1 MQDPSKNPIGT
12 SCVFC
17 KIVANKIPSHKVYED
32 EQFLAFLSIDP
43 LSPGHTLVI
52 PKKHYRWV
60 WDLPSEA
67 SAKEG
72 VPTIEKYFTVVQ
84 KIALAQKKAFDTD
97 FVLSKIVG
105 EDVPHAHIWIYPD
118 NKVKG
123 DKKDFT
129 GNAEKIKKFL

>member
-1 MQDPSKNPIGT
+1 MQDCI
-12 SCVFC
+12 FC

-52 PKKHYRWV
+52 PKKHSRWV
-60 WDLPSEA
+60 WD
-67 SAKEG
+67 
-72 VPTIEKYFTVVQ
+72 VPNVGEYFEVAR
-84 KIALAQKKAFDTD
+84 KIAVAEKKAFDTD

>member
-1 MQDPSKNPIGT
+1 MND
-12 SCVFC
+12 CVFC
-17 KIVANKIPSHKVYED
+17 KIVSGSIPSYKIYED

-52 PKKHYRWV
+52 PKTHYRWV
-60 WDLPSEA
+60 WDVPA
-67 SAKEG
+67 SAEAMAG
-72 VPTIEKYFTVVQ
+72 EPNVGEYFEIAR

-97 FVLSKIVG
+97 FILSKIVG

-123 DKKDFT
+123 DKKDFA